1 MNSIPQLAVFS
12 VGAALLTIFCFAF
25 FRKLPRPLNH
35 DDDQKF
41 LDAMLSIVGTLIS
54 IVIGLLVAFALDHYQ
69 SIEQT
74 TDQEAA
80 NVSQIYRV
88 SLGLDAQ
95 TRNKIRALCA
105 DYNKEIIEHEWP
117 AMQNGEVS
125 KGTFTIFAK
134 LMTTIA
140 AYSPQNEGQ
149 SNIHAC
155 LISSCQELG
164 NDRRQRILVLRSS
177 WISHVMP
184 VLLMCAL
191 IVLIF
196 AFSYVRK
203 GEVFHGF
210 LLALVALA
218 LGGNLGLVFLLSHP
232 FSGEWQIQPRGFEL
246 NQQLVREIQSTPEL
260 NRLLNGPATL
270 EAPVSFA
277 GEHAQQE
284 GPGNISGEHGQ
295 EKTAVSAPRERDN

>member
-1 MNSIPQLAVFS
+1 MNSIPQLVICS

-25 FRKLPRPLNH
+25 FRKLPRPFNH

-74 TDQEAA
+74 VDQEAA
-80 NVSQIYRV
+80 NVSQIFRV
-88 SLGLDAQ
+88 SIGVDPK
-95 TRNKIRALCA
+95 TRTTIRALCA
-105 DYNKEIIEHEWP
+105 DYNKEIIENEWP
-117 AMQNGEVS
+117 AMQRGEVS
-125 KGTFTIFAK
+125 KGAFTIYAK
-134 LMTTIA
+134 LMSTIA
-140 AYSPQNEGQ
+140 NYDPQTQGQ
-149 SNIHAC
+149 SNIHAS
-155 LISSCQELG
+155 LISSGQELG

-177 WISHVMP
+177 WIGHVMP

-246 NQQLVREIQSTPEL
+246 NQQLIREIQATPEL
-260 NRLLNGPATL
+260 NLLINGPTKDKVPAT
-270 EAPVSFA
+270 APA
-277 GEHAQQE
+277 GL
-284 GPGNISGEHGQ
+284 PGKNHQG
-295 EKTAVSAPRERDN
+295 N